1 MDDLI
6 KTLYVFP
13 DTNVFVQ
20 CKQLGALS
28 WRDLG
33 SYDKVVLLV
42 TRPVIAEVDRQKGGS
57 GRLAKRARLA
67 NSLFAEFL
75 EDDEIEI
82 DIQGSGPIVI
92 VALGQ
97 SLEPSDELSDELNYS
112 HADDLLVGIAHCY
125 QQDHDHQV
133 LFLSHDTGP
142 LLRAKRVG
150 LPFQKV
156 PDDWLLT
163 AENDE
168 DQKRIKDL
176 EEQLKRLQAMEPQCI
191 ISFTEAPWKLTRLKH
206 MPLTDAQVAELMGIL
221 EAQHPIRTDF
231 GLTEPAQR
239 NGKSHI
245 FGRTSVEKFIPT
257 TEKEISE
264 YRVRYTKWIASCE
277 EFFREIHEKL
287 NAQEEVQIVSTSL
300 ANVGARPADDV
311 VVSFEITGEHF
322 GLMAPP
328 REEDKDKEKESL
340 SLKPA
345 PWSPQGK
352 WVDEMPLR
360 AFGFATPVTASH
372 TGLFNTNLFNASKV
386 RSPNNFYWKDGR
398 PNSPVVRVEFECT
411 QWRHQEDDEIFDLRV
426 VYRRELEALRGAIHV
441 TVSAA
446 NLREPVR
453 KTQSVQVGIE
463 EVDAFTEARKLIL

>member
-33 SYDKVVLLV
+33 SYDKIVLLV

-67 NSLFAEFL
+67 NSLFTKFL
-75 EDDEIEI
+75 ESDDIEI
-82 DIQGSGPIVI
+82 AIQGTGPIVI

-97 SLEPSDELSDELNYS
+97 SLEPSEELSDELNYG

-125 QQDHDHQV
+125 QQDHDQQV

-168 DQKRIKDL
+168 EQKRIKEL
-176 EEQLKRLQAMEPQCI
+176 EEQVKLLHATEPQCT
-191 ISFTEAPWKLTRLKH
+191 ISFNDVPWLLTRLKH

-221 EAQHPIRTDF
+221 ETQHPIRTDF
-231 GLTEPAQR
+231 GLTEPAER
-239 NGKSHI
+239 VGKPHI
-245 FGRTSVEKFIPT
+245 FGSTSVEKFIPAT
-257 TEKEISE
+257 DKEISE
-264 YRVRYTKWIASCE
+264 YKVRYAMWVASCE
-277 EFFREIHEKL
+277 ELFRDIHEKL
-287 NAQEEVQIVSTSL
+287 NAQEEVHIVSTSL
-300 ANVGARPADDV
+300 ANVGARPAGDV
-311 VVSFEITGEHF
+311 IVSFEITGDHL
-322 GLMAPP
+322 GLMDTPD
-328 REEDKDKEKESL
+328 EKDKDKDKDPL
-340 SLKPA
+340 SLKPV
-345 PWSPQGK
+345 PWSPQGQ
-352 WVDEMPLR
+352 WVDEMRRSPL
-360 AFGFATPVTASH
+360 GFARPLTVNNTS
-372 TGLFNTNLFNASKV
+372 LFDTNLFRPMV
-386 RSPNNFYWKDGR
+386 RNPNKFYWKDGR
-398 PNSPVVRVEFECT
+398 PKWPEVRVEFECA

-426 VYRRELEALRGAIHV
+426 VYSAEMEALRGAIHV

-453 KTQSVQVGIE
+453 KTQSIQVVIE
-463 EVDAFTEARKLIL
+463 EVDAFIKARKLIS